1 MYLIWPTGDVEL
13 LTNIGPNDRL
23 VLDAYLFPI
32 GLQFVELVHIDG
44 ESTATVRT
52 KKPLDADELK
62 EVCLFELTDSLS
74 W

>member
-1 MYLIWPTGDVEL
+1 MYLIWPKGDVEI

-23 VLDAYLFPI
+23 VLEAYLFPI
-32 GLQFVELVHIDG
+32 GLKFVELIYSAGD
-44 ESTATVRT
+44 STATVRT

-62 EVCLFELTDSLS
+62 EVCSSLTDALS

>member
-1 MYLIWPTGDVEL
+1 MYLIWPTGEVEH

-23 VLDAYLFPI
+23 VLDAYLFNI
-32 GLQFVELVHIDG
+32 SLEFVELIHIDG

-74 W
+74 